1 MKNPKPPKNPLLPS
15 EATIQENIV
24 FLLSRLAIPGNFIF
38 FSIPN
43 ERIVSALPEVKRF
56 AIINKLKRMGMLPG
70 AADLEIVKEGR
81 SYFLEV
87 KAKGRKQTENQKI
100 FQAEALSHGAKYKLA
115 FSCDDVLAVL
125 KEWGIVR

>member
-24 FLLSRLAIPGNFIF
+24 ELLSRVAMGRFLF

-43 ERIVSALPEVKRF
+43 EHWFLNLLPDKLKYS
-56 AIINKLKRMGMLPG
+56 IIAKLKRMGMLSG
-70 AADLEIVKEGR
+70 VGDLEIIKEGR
-81 SYFLEV
+81 AYFLEV

-100 FQAEALSHGAKYKLA
+100 FEAEALSHGAKYRLV